1 MPKLQAKVPP
11 QVIRTRFY
19 RVAGMTESDVDQ
31 TIAPIYTKY
40 TNPACTILAATT
52 DIQVHL
58 RARCDWAEQA
68 DALLQEV
75 GSQIEAVLGSRLYT
89 CVGEPIEACVG
100 NILAERG
107 QTLAVAESCTGGTLG
122 ERLTQG
128 AGSSRY
134 FAGGFITYSNEAKI
148 KLLGLDSESLEKEG
162 PVSASTAR
170 AMAEATR
177 QKLGTD
183 YALSVTGIAGPDGGT
198 EQTPVG
204 TVFIGLATPSRVF
217 VKSVRL
223 PGDRDR
229 VRIMAAQ
236 TALDLLRLDL
246 VGVLS
251 ES

>member
-1 MPKLQAKVPP
+1 
-11 QVIRTRFY
+11 
-19 RVAGMTESDVDQ
+19 
-31 TIAPIYTKY
+31 
-40 TNPACTILAATT
+40 
-52 DIQVHL
+52 
-58 RARCDWAEQA
+58 
-68 DALLQEV
+68 
-75 GSQIEAVLGSRLYT
+75 
-89 CVGEPIEACVG
+89 
-100 NILAERG
+100 
-107 QTLAVAESCTGGTLG
+107 
-122 ERLTQG
+122 
-128 AGSSRY
+128 
-134 FAGGFITYSNEAKI
+134 
-148 KLLGLDSESLEKEG
+148 
-162 PVSASTAR
+162 
-170 AMAEATR
+170 MAEATR